1 MSTPIHALV
10 SGSFTSDGSAL
21 NISLPSGYNSFELV
35 NITDIGSAAASTP
48 VMRAQGTSSMLAG
61 SAYYST
67 KTNGAA
73 TLDLET
79 TTLTGG
85 FTFVADSGS
94 LTIGALTSLNGT
106 EINRAN
112 PAVADTGTTTGL
124 VAGSTVVRLYNTT
137 GMFQVSGMDFTVGTV
152 VANTSFQ
159 LKYLNNSGFAAD
171 ATGGS
176 FRIINAQSRYY
187 PRARY
192 ITAITAA
199 SSAVIT
205 MSVSH
210 GYTVGQAVRI
220 YVPAAFGMT
229 EINGLLGNITAI
241 STANNTITVD
251 IDSSSFTAFA
261 FPTSAVAAAGVSFA
275 QVVPVGEAAIN
286 SVSQPYGN
294 LLDDATDNQSFTG
307 VNIGSTV
314 QTTGKVY
321 QWFARKGV
329 TV

>member
-1 MSTPIHALV
+1 MSTPIHSLV
-10 SGSFTSDGSAL
+10 SGSFTSDGNPL
-21 NISLPSGYNSFELV
+21 NISLPSGYNSFELI
-35 NITDIGSAAASTP
+35 NITDIGSSAASTP
-48 VMRAQGTSSMLAG
+48 VMRAQGTSSMAAG

-73 TLDLET
+73 TLDLEKT
-79 TTLTGG
+79 TTSGG
-85 FTFVADSGS
+85 FTFVSDSGT
-94 LTIGALTSLNGT
+94 LALGGSTALNGT
-106 EINRAN
+106 QINQAN
-112 PAVADTGTTTGL
+112 PAVADTATTTGL

-137 GMFQVSGMDFTVGTV
+137 GMLQVAGMDFTVGTIV
-152 VANTSFQ
+152 GGTSFQ
-159 LKYLNNSGFAAD
+159 LKWLDSSGFAAA
-171 ATGGS
+171 ATGGT
-176 FRIINAQSRYY
+176 FRIVNAQSRYY

-199 SSAVIT
+199 TSAVIT
-205 MSVSH
+205 MSVTH
-210 GYTVGQAVRI
+210 GLTVGQAVRI
-220 YVPAAFGMT
+220 YVPSAFGMT
-229 EINGLLGNITAI
+229 EINGLLGNITAV
-241 STANNTITVD
+241 STSNNTITVD

-261 FPTSAVAAAGVSFA
+261 FPTSATAAAGVTFA

-307 VNIGSTV
+307 VSIGSTV